1 MGIRGIAAAC
11 LMALALARGAAAQV
25 VQVEGQRPLATRAEL
40 EAALAK
46 MTPEERDDISGKLVR
61 QRLAE
66 GDIQPGDR
74 IQISVSGDTTL
85 SGTFTVR
92 TDGTITAPNID
103 PIDVRGVLRSE
114 LEEHLTKALGRYLKN
129 PTVTARSLVRVAVSG
144 AVARPGFYDLA
155 PETAAS
161 DAIVAAGG
169 MSEAGDVQKTIVRR
183 NAEPLYEKEEV
194 RAFFVQGASLDQMGL
209 RTGDEFF
216 VGRRGSANLLP
227 IIGAITGIAFAV
239 AAFAGL
245 F

>member
-1 MGIRGIAAAC
+1 MVVGFATG
-11 LMALALARGAAAQV
+11 GAAQV

-74 IQISVSGDTTL
+74 IQVSVSGDTTL

-103 PIDVRGVLRSE
+103 PINVRGVLRSE
-114 LEEHLTKALGRYLKN
+114 LEEHLTKELSRYLKN

-144 AVARPGFYDLA
+144 AVARPGFYDLP

-169 MSEAGDVQKTIVRR
+169 MSDAGDVQKTIVRR